1 MRVPLEWLKEFVTVR
16 LAPEALAE
24 RLTMAG
30 LEVTG
35 LARVEG
41 ELVLDLEIT
50 PNRADCLSIIGVAR
64 EVAAIT
70 GQHLK
75 LPVAQGSR
83 LEARGKNVQ
92 PPASSLQHRA
102 SLKIRI
108 DDRKGCRRYIGRRI
122 EGVRIGP
129 SPAWMQQRLAACGI
143 RAINNIVDITNYV
156 LLEWGQPLHA
166 FDYRLLRGET
176 VVARRAK
183 DKEQILA
190 LDGNNYFFW
199 PGALVI
205 ADRDRPIAIAG
216 VMGGQE
222 TAVNEHTTHILLE
235 SAWFDPVTVR
245 RTARTFGLSTES
257 SYRFERGVDLLGVDA
272 ASRRAAGLITQLA
285 GGHETAVRDVG
296 TSRPPSVAVSL
307 ESARLS
313 DWLGAPIPPAKVSGI
328 LQVLGCRVRRHTSG
342 WRVQTPSFRRDIRQD
357 VDLIEEVARI
367 WGYERLPSSIPQA
380 SVLAQPSATTSY
392 TRVSNLKSA
401 CVGLGLSEV
410 ITWALIS
417 EPELAKLGVAE
428 GSVSLANPLSRDHV
442 ILRPTLVGGLL
453 QVAARNLAQGASGV
467 RCFELGKVFEFPRED
482 RGGVRE
488 ELHLGL
494 LLAGSWERSWQGT
507 QASDLFRLK
516 GIAEQLSQR
525 MTGQSLRAEP
535 VSVRWAEPGRS
546 MRVWMGAQR
555 LGDIGQVARRV
566 CDAYD
571 CDAPV
576 WIAELEAAAFL
587 GAPRED
593 VQAAVPSAFPPVKR
607 DVSFLVDRQVAY
619 AEVDTLIRSV
629 GSPLAAGVSLIDR
642 YTGPTIPSTKH
653 SLTFAIEYRD
663 PSRTLTAEEVDRLH
677 QRIIHALTERFRI
690 QLR

>member
-1 MRVPLEWLKEFVTVR
+1 MRIPLEWLKEFVPIR
-16 LAPEALAE
+16 LPVEALAH

-35 LARVEG
+35 LARVDG
-41 ELVLDLEIT
+41 EAVLDLEIT
-50 PNRADCLSIIGVAR
+50 PNRVDCLSIIGVAR
-64 EVAAIT
+64 EAAAVT
-70 GQHLK
+70 GQRFK
-75 LPVAQGSR
+75 PPVAQSTR
-83 LEARGKNVQ
+83 RRTRSTIHDPRSTLSVHIE
-92 PPASSLQHRA
+92 
-102 SLKIRI
+102 
-108 DDRKGCRRYIGRRI
+108 DRTGCRRYIGRLI

-129 SPAWMQQRLAACGI
+129 SPAWMRARLAACGI
-143 RAINNIVDITNYV
+143 RAINNVVDITNYV

-166 FDYRLLRGET
+166 FDADRLREGAVVVRRARSGET
-176 VVARRAK
+176 LVT
-183 DKEQILA
+183 
-190 LDGNNYFFW
+190 LDGAARTLS
-199 PGALVI
+199 PETLVI
-205 ADRDRPIAIAG
+205 ADAMRPVAIAG
-216 VMGGQE
+216 VMGGGDTQV
-222 TAVNEHTTHILLE
+222 AQATTRVVLE
-235 SAWFDPVTVR
+235 SAWFDPILVR
-245 RTARTFGLSTES
+245 RTARALGLTSES

-272 ASRRAAGLITQLA
+272 ASRRAAALITQLA
-285 GGHETAVRDVG
+285 GGHETVVRDVG
-296 TSRPPSVAVSL
+296 TPRPPSVAISL

-313 DWLGAPIPPAKVSGI
+313 SWLGASIPPAKVSGV
-328 LQVLGCRVRRHTSG
+328 LQALGCRVRRRASG

-357 VDLIEEVARI
+357 VDLIEELARV

-380 SVLAQPSATTSY
+380 SVLAQPSAATSY

-428 GSVSLANPLSRDHV
+428 GWVSLANPLSRDHA

-488 ELHLGL
+488 ELRLGL

-535 VSVRWAEPGRS
+535 SSPAWAEPGRS
-546 MRVWMGAQR
+546 MRVWVGSQR

-576 WIAELEAAAFL
+576 WIAELEAAALL

-593 VQAAVPSAFPPVKR
+593 VQATVPSAFPPVKR

-642 YTGPTIPSTKH
+642 YTGSTIPSTKH

-677 QRIIHALTERFRI
+677 QRIIHALTERFGA